1 MPKTLTAILAVS
13 VSLSGFATPASAG
26 LLSAT
31 GKVIAILSGE
41 LFVGEAEG
49 HLSGAGTLSIHSQK
63 RPTLTCSGDFTSS
76 SVTKQGA
83 GKLKCSDGNAS
94 TFQFQR
100 LSLRS
105 GHGTGTLKKGSMS
118 FSYGLT
124 PDEARPYLK
133 LPKGKKLVQ
142 DGEKLEL
149 MDAAAAA
156 PHK

>member
-1 MPKTLTAILAVS
+1 MQKPLTAILAVS
-13 VSLSGFATPASAG
+13 IGVLGAATPASAG

-31 GKVIAILSGE
+31 GKVIAILAGE

-49 HLSGAGTLSIHSQK
+49 HLSGAGTLSIHSQG
-63 RPTLTCSGDFTSS
+63 RPDLTCAGDFTSS

-83 GKLKCSDGNAS
+83 GKLQCSDGNTS
-94 TFQFQR
+94 TFEFQR

-149 MDAAAAA
+149 VDAAAAA